1 MKNDNLKN
9 IWESYSSSLHNNLN
23 INLNQLQEKN
33 VKKTRNALNGLLLR
47 RTIESMLFLLFAV
60 LLLKFSIENTS
71 TIHYLFSGLILM
83 TFCLIGLIGSI
94 LQIVLI
100 FRLDYSQPITSFQT
114 QLEKLKI
121 YSLQTLRLIFLSI
134 PFYITYM
141 IIGFK
146 VLYDFDIFSNA
157 DSSWFLWNLALA
169 ILFIPLTLWLVKILN
184 YKTRTKWVQKLIID
198 NGGKQI
204 HSAIQ
209 FLNEIEEFEKNGKT
223 NH

>member
-23 INLNQLQEKN
+23 VNLTQLQEKN
-33 VKKTRNALNGLLLR
+33 VKKTRNALNGLLVR
-47 RTIESMLFLLFAV
+47 RAIESILFLLFAV
-60 LLLKFSIENTS
+60 LLLKFSIENIS
-71 TIHYLFSGLILM
+71 TTHYLLSGLILL
-83 TFCLIGLIGSI
+83 TFCLIGLTGSI

-134 PFYITYM
+134 PFYFTYM

-146 VLYDFDIFSNA
+146 VLHDFDIFSNA
-157 DSSWFLWNLALA
+157 DSSWFVWNLALT
-169 ILFIPLTLWLVKILN
+169 IMFIPLALWLVKILN
-184 YKTRTKWVQKLIID
+184 YKTRTKWVQKLIVD

-209 FLNEIEEFEKNGKT
+209 FLNEIEEFEKNGK
-223 NH
+223 NNY

>member
-1 MKNDNLKN
+1 MKNDYIKN
-9 IWESYSSSLHNNLN
+9 IWESYSSSLYNNLN
-23 INLNQLQEKN
+23 INLTRLQEKN
-33 VKKTRNALNGLLLR
+33 VKKTRNALNGLFLR
-47 RTIESMLFLLFAV
+47 RTIESILFLIFAV
-60 LLLKFSIENTS
+60 LLLRFSIENSS
-71 TIHYLFSGLILM
+71 TIHYIFSGLILM
-83 TFCLIGLIGSI
+83 AFCLIGLIGSI

-100 FRLDYSQPITSFQT
+100 FRLDYSHPITSFQT

-157 DSSWFLWNLALA
+157 DSVWLIWNLGLT

-184 YKTRTKWVQKLIID
+184 YKTRTKWVQKLIFD

-209 FLNEIEEFEKNGKT
+209 FLNEIEEFEKKGKT